1 MADLQGP
8 KLRCGDFEGTKSTL
22 EEGQK
27 FCFDLIDKPGDKE
40 RVCLPH
46 PQIFQSVKKGDKLL
60 IDDGKVS
67 LEVIKASEEKI
78 ECTVLN
84 GGIVS
89 DKKGVNCPDSILEL
103 ASLTEKDK
111 KDLEF
116 VCKLGVDW
124 IGLSFVQRTKDVHE
138 VKKLLSGRAG
148 IIAKIEKP
156 SAVKVFDSIIEASD
170 GIMVAR
176 GDLGVE
182 LPIEAVPPIQKRL
195 VMKSRQMGKPVIV
208 ATQMMESMINSPVPT
223 RAEVSDVAQAI
234 YEGADAVMLSAESA
248 VGNYPVEAVKT
259 MNSIATEV
267 EKEKTYRQV
276 IESSRTPLKGDVSD
290 AITVAAREVA
300 ETTNIKVI
308 CCFTETGTTAS
319 LTSRERPKVPI
330 IALTPKITI
339 ARKLTLNWGLH
350 CIITEEL
357 TRFKMAV
364 VNAAKAARMYGFAK
378 NNDKIIVIAGVP
390 FNVSGTTN
398 ILRVAPADE
407 KKIFEGEIN

>member
-1 MADLQGP
+1 MDKQLHRNRKVKIVATLGPASDTKSEIKKMFLAGADIFRLNMSHGNHLAVENRHTILRDLEKEFLRPICILADLQGP

-27 FCFDLIDKPGDKE
+27 FCFDLIEKPGNKE

-46 PQIFQSVKKGDKLL
+46 PQIFKSVKKGDKLL
-60 IDDGKVS
+60 VDDGKVS
-67 LEVIKASEEKI
+67 LEISKVSEEKI

-124 IGLSFVQRTKDVHE
+124 IGVSFVQRNKDVLE

-195 VMKSRQMGKPVIV
+195 VMKSREMGKPVIV
-208 ATQMMESMINSPVPT
+208 ATQMMESMITNPIPT
-223 RAEVSDVAQAI
+223 RAEISDIANAVLD
-234 YEGADAVMLSAESA
+234 GATGVMLSGETSIGKYG
-248 VGNYPVEAVKT
+248 VDCVKIQRKVIEEIENSDNYF
-259 MNSIATEV
+259 NL
-267 EKEKTYRQV
+267 EKE
-276 IESSRTPLKGDVSD
+276 
-290 AITVAAREVA
+290 
-300 ETTNIKVI
+300 
-308 CCFTETGTTAS
+308 
-319 LTSRERPKVPI
+319 
-330 IALTPKITI
+330 
-339 ARKLTLNWGLH
+339 
-350 CIITEEL
+350 
-357 TRFKMAV
+357 
-364 VNAAKAARMYGFAK
+364 
-378 NNDKIIVIAGVP
+378 
-390 FNVSGTTN
+390 
-398 ILRVAPADE
+398 
-407 KKIFEGEIN
+407 